1 MEKLNINA
9 KKILLWHLFFIL
21 GALLSSIF
29 LNIYIWKET
38 WDLKIVA
45 LFNIILLFFMTIFF
59 VVIGWIIKNKYRR
72 FLYFFACLWEALTF
86 LVLAILGK
94 ESINYIYFI
103 AIFQWIFA
111 WAYRVIHHTNQ
122 IDNTKVANR
131 WNFEWTLRSLVMI
144 LKFWTPIIAGF
155 IISSFSYGYNI
166 IFFLSFLA
174 FLLSAFIGNI
184 KINYPKNK
192 LKYNLWETFKLLIS
206 TKIFLYILILQ
217 FLIAF
222 MVGTPFVE
230 KILPLILYSFNN
242 SESELGLLIWL
253 FTLISII
260 GSYLLWKFFSKKLYK
275 QIWIIFS
282 LVYAFSLII
291 IIIFPLYTIYWIFSA
306 ILLLSITFISIP
318 YKVISDNAMWER
330 KDFEKHRIEYIVIR
344 EIFLNAWRIFLLV
357 ILFFAWDMRQEN
369 LRFLLY
375 TVFIISLLY
384 PVFYL
389 QLFKETPKKAL

>member
-9 KKILLWHLFFIL
+9 KKILIWHLFFRL
-21 GALLSSIF
+21 GSLLSSIF
-29 LNIYIWKET
+29 LNIYIFKQT

-72 FLYFFACLWEALTF
+72 FLYFFACLWNALTF
-86 LVLAILGK
+86 LFLAILWK
-94 ESINYIYFI
+94 HSIEYIYIF
-103 AIFQWIFA
+103 AIFFWIFA

-122 IDNTKVANR
+122 IDNTKIANR
-131 WNFEWTLRSLVMI
+131 WKFEGTLRSLVMI
-144 LKFWTPIIAGF
+144 LKLLTPIIAGF

-166 IFFLSFLA
+166 IFLLSSIS

-184 KINYPKNK
+184 KINYSKNK
-192 LKYNLWETFKLLIS
+192 LNYHLWETFKLLIS
-206 TKIFLYILILQ
+206 DKTFSYILVLQ

-222 MVGTPFVE
+222 MVGSPFVE

-242 SESELGLLIWL
+242 SESELGLLIGF
-253 FTLISII
+253 FTLISIV

-275 QIWIIFS
+275 QIGIIFS

-291 IIIFPLYTIYWIFSA
+291 IIIFPFYTIYSIFSA
-306 ILLLSITFISIP
+306 ILLLSITFISVP

-344 EIFLNAWRIFLLV
+344 EIFLNSGRIFLLI
-357 ILFFAWDMRQEN
+357 ILFFSWDMKQEN

-375 TVFIISLLY
+375 IVLIISILY
-384 PVFYL
+384 PLFYMR
-389 QLFKETPKKAL
+389 LFKKD